1 MIAYLIEYVGATPK
15 PVYVP
20 EDFVLTHGSY
30 TLDAWAA
37 KRFKTKEDAEAFMN
51 SPMDCEKHIQ
61 CMPYGDPWVAVEHA
75 FNIRCE
81 VCGGDPGFVYY
92 GDHGWCDGCIPF

>member
-1 MIAYLIEYVGATPK
+1 MIAYLIEHAFARPF

-20 EDFVLTHGSY
+20 EDFESTHGNY

-37 KRFKTKEDAEAFMN
+37 RRFKTKEDAEKFM
-51 SPMDCEKHIQ
+51 SHPVGLVAGAVYAE
-61 CMPYGDPWVAVEHA
+61 PWAAVEHA
-75 FNIRCE
+75 FNIRCGH
-81 VCGGDPGFVYY
+81 CGGDPGFVDY